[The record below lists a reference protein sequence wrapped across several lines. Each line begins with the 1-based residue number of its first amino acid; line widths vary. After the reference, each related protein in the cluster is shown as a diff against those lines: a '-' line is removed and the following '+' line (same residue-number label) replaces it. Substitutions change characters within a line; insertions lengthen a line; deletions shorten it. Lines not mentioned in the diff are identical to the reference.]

1 MLKTLS
7 IITAQALM
15 FVSLEAV
22 QNARTQGSDDTYQW
36 LFKDDGSY
44 TFSDNFSQ
52 GISRDIGKGVIG
64 IYSTA
69 TNTYTL
75 KTNSQVI
82 FTSISNT
89 SNNSS
94 KPQEAAYGLYNSGDI
109 TLTLEQSSTL
119 TFQSISSDNS
129 ASYGIYLTKGEGN
142 ITLQENARLNFDY
155 ITGESAYGF
164 WSYYTSLNTVS
175 IHQDAIIRF
184 GSVVGELEA
193 YGINSINSG
202 GDVFQGS
209 SGGGG
214 GIISFEN
221 ISAPKAFV
229 VNVCDKAGNGK
240 EIVSFNQVRVYYG
253 DYAGFDSVGNRSA
266 LYANID
272 NSRNGNLI
280 YTLASAGL
288 KGKAN
293 TALVTTD
300 ESTYNSFST
309 QQDTSRWLIAPS
321 TNEVYGMYFSDSS
334 KQKSKISIG
343 AYATALDSL
352 ILSTEGF
359 GVNTQA
365 KSATL
370 IYASGNLELD
380 LSKVSFVSGT
390 DHTTQGAS
398 VALSSGKSAGV
409 IVGASDSQNSTTIN
423 FKEKET
429 TFTSITGKEA
439 YGLVLQNNAKANISN
454 LAFGTI
460 TGSDKSVGITLRE
473 NSSLDAKIT
482 FANAPSVTNG
492 SDKSV
497 GIAFEGNASLSGDIT
512 FANTPSTALQIHSG
526 AKASILGSIVFKNP
540 QTSTSLIDNQG
551 GLDLLSSARLTF
563 GTQPNDLENQ
573 IAEAGIR
580 NVYDS
585 GKIQLNL
592 GNATIQTQAQ
602 DQTHQAYGIFTS
614 SVAIS
619 EILLDTNKT
628 LTFNVCQKN
637 GDEGIAFGR
646 GKNTQNNKIGAI
658 HLTLSQNSNLIFNSN
673 AGELDSLS
681 GNGANI
687 SLAGDKPR
695 ISSSSLQLRS
705 LSVGDFKLS
714 VSTITLFASQEA
726 NISSNGF
733 AEGKAYN
740 QDKTQAQSGGSD
752 RIVISSSTSGQP
764 LNNTLALTMDTFSK
778 SQTYAILAQV
788 KGNAKNNVVFNN
800 LADGEST
807 TIKAYAGF
815 ESADIT
821 LKRTDS
827 NGDAYYYIDFSPQNI
842 QVNQDYIAPT
852 ISAMLSN
859 YTLYLAN
866 FNSLNKR
873 MGELR
878 DSDGEQGVWARVFGG
893 ELSND
898 FGAGST
904 NYYATTQ
911 AGYDYGFALSDARDY
926 LGVSLA
932 YIYSNNQVNSSRVT
946 LGNSWIEGEV
956 DSKTQGVEFGIY
968 NSYIQDSGL
977 YTDSIFKFAY
987 LSSSFELFNQ
997 AQDNN
1002 IDNLSLIVSQEVG
1015 YRYDF
1020 ASVEGLYLT
1029 PSVEVA
1035 FGYLSGANFSQTLAM
1050 SNQTQYTLNSHQDDI
1065 FITRGKIE
1073 ATLGYFFATDFG
1085 MSEESVSKR
1094 GASLYLGLGYEYDYV
1109 SGGEVSYKSTQNTP
1123 STQTDA
1129 IGSDGRVVLNLGT
1142 NLIINDDAR
1151 VYFDFESN
1159 FLGKINKDYQLN
1171 AGVRISLGKAEVKK
1185 DTEEG
1190 SEAPLKIQ

>member
-1 MLKTLS
+1 MFKTLS

-44 TFSDNFSQ
+44 TFSGNFSQ
-52 GISRDIGKGVIG
+52 GISGDIGKGVIG
-64 IYSTA
+64 IYSTT

-94 KPQEAAYGLYNSGDI
+94 KPQEAAYGFYTSGDT

-119 TFQSISSDNS
+119 TFQSISSANS
-129 ASYGIYLTKGEGN
+129 TSYGIYALKEPYSNAQGMGATIQQNASLVFSSIQGEN
-142 ITLQENARLNFDY
+142 
-155 ITGESAYGF
+155 AYGF
-164 WSYYTSLNTVS
+164 WSHNSYANIFNLHKDGLIKFGNIIGQAKATGLHSGFS
-175 IHQDAIIRF
+175 SQDT
-184 GSVVGELEA
+184 
-193 YGINSINSG
+193 
-202 GDVFQGS
+202 FQGFNNS
-209 SGGGG
+209 EG
-214 GIISFEN
+214 GIISFDN
-221 ISAPKAFV
+221 ISAEESFV
-229 VNVCDKAGNGK
+229 VSIGNQN
-240 EIVSFNQVRVYYG
+240 ESTLSFNQVRVYYG

-266 LYANID
+266 LCANID

-280 YTLASAGL
+280 YALASAGL
-288 KGKAN
+288 NGKVN
-293 TALVTTD
+293 TALITTD
-300 ESTYNSFST
+300 EGTYNSFT
-309 QQDTSRWLIAPS
+309 QKGTSRWLIAPS
-321 TNEVYGMYFSDSS
+321 TNEVYGMHFSSSS

-343 AYATALDSL
+343 AYSTVLDSL

-380 LSKVSFVSGT
+380 LSKVSFASGV

-409 IVGASDSQNSTTIN
+409 IVGASDSQNPTTIN
-423 FKEKET
+423 FNSSQA
-429 TFTSITGKEA
+429 TFASIKGKEA

-460 TGSDKSVGITLRE
+460 
-473 NSSLDAKIT
+473 A
-482 FANAPSVTNG
+482 G

-526 AKASILGSIVFKNP
+526 VKASILGSIVFKNP

-592 GNATIQTQAQ
+592 GNTTIQTQAQ

-628 LTFNVCQKN
+628 LTFNVYQKN
-637 GDEGIAFGR
+637 GNEGTAFGR
-646 GKNTQNNKIGAI
+646 GKDTQNNKLGAI

-681 GNGANI
+681 GSNANI
-687 SLAGDKPR
+687 SLVGNKSR
-695 ISSSSLQLRS
+695 NSSSSLQLRS
-705 LSVGDFKLS
+705 LSVEDFKLS
-714 VSTITLFASQEA
+714 SSTITLFASQEA

-740 QDKTQAQSGGSD
+740 QDQSQAQKGGSD
-752 RIVISSSTSGQP
+752 RIMIGSNSSNQT

-788 KGNAKNNVVFNN
+788 GSGAKDTVVFNN
-800 LADGEST
+800 LKNGEST

-893 ELSND
+893 ELSNE

-911 AGYDYGFALSDARDY
+911 AGYDYSFALSDARDY

-1109 SGGEVSYKSTQNTP
+1109 SGGKISYKSTQNTP
-1123 STQTDA
+1123 STQTNA

-1171 AGVRISLGKAEVKK
+1171 AGVRISLGKVEVKK
-1185 DTEEG
+1185 DAEEG

>member
-1 MLKTLS
+1 MFKTLS

-22 QNARTQGSDDTYQW
+22 QNGSQDPIQKMNKGVLQDKQDYVFSNNFTASLVGSDGFN
-36 LFKDDGSY
+36 L
-44 TFSDNFSQ
+44 
-52 GISRDIGKGVIG
+52 IG
-64 IYSTA
+64 IY
-69 TNTYTL
+69 NTISSQYTL
-75 KTNSQVI
+75 AQGNSATFVEI
-82 FTSISNT
+82 K
-89 SNNSS
+89 NSS
-94 KPQEAAYGLYNSGDI
+94 AQSSKNAYGILDEGGSRYD
-109 TLTLEQSSTL
+109 LQSQSTL
-119 TFQSISSDNS
+119 AFRSIQSTEGV
-129 ASYGIYLTKGEGN
+129 AYGIYN
-142 ITLQENARLNFDY
+142 IKASSIFTLQDGAKLNFGSISGKTEAY
-155 ITGESAYGF
+155 GFWALSSANNSFSIHKNGEIHFGGIYGEESAYGIALK
-164 WSYYTSLNTVS
+164 SDSQYT
-175 IHQDAIIRF
+175 F
-184 GSVVGELEA
+184 GGLS
-193 YGINSINSG
+193 NSE
-202 GDVFQGS
+202 
-209 SGGGG
+209 G

-221 ISAPKAFV
+221 ISASRSFV
-229 VNVCDKAGNGK
+229 VSVGNDDVLKIDK
-240 EIVSFNQVRVYYG
+240 VRVYYG
-253 DYAGFDSVGNRSA
+253 DYAKFDSSGNRSA

-272 NSRNGNLI
+272 NARNGNLAFV
-280 YTLASAGL
+280 LATSG
-288 KGKAN
+288 GD
-293 TALVTTD
+293 TALITTD
-300 ESTYNSFST
+300 EGTYTSFT
-309 QQDTSRWLIAPS
+309 QKGTSQWLIAPS
-321 TNEVYGMYFSDSS
+321 TNEVYGMYFSSS
-334 KQKSKISIG
+334 ANQKSKITVS
-343 AYATALDSL
+343 AYGNNSFANL

-359 GVNTQA
+359 GVNIQA

-398 VALSSGKSAGV
+398 VTLSSGKSAGV
-409 IVGASDSQNSTTIN
+409 IIGGSDSQNLTTIN
-423 FKEKET
+423 FNT
-429 TFTSITGKEA
+429 SQATFASITGKEA

-454 LAFGTI
+454 LTFETI
-460 TGSDKSVGITLRE
+460 VGNE
-473 NSSLDAKIT
+473 
-482 FANAPSVTNG
+482 
-492 SDKSV
+492 KSV
-497 GIAFEGNASLSGDIT
+497 GIAFEGNASLSGNIT
-512 FANTPSTALQIHSG
+512 FANTPSTALQIRSG
-526 AKASILGSIVFKNP
+526 AKASILGSIIFKNP

-551 GLDLLSSARLTF
+551 ELDLLSSARLAF

-614 SVAIS
+614 SVAES
-619 EILLDTNKT
+619 EISLDKNKT
-628 LTFNVCQKN
+628 LTFNVYQKN

-646 GKNTQNNKIGAI
+646 GKDTQSKKVGAI

-687 SLAGDKPR
+687 SLAGNKSR

-705 LSVGDFKLS
+705 LSVEDFKLS
-714 VSTITLFASQEA
+714 SSTITLFASQEA

-733 AEGKAYN
+733 AGGKAYN
-740 QDKTQAQSGGSD
+740 QDKSQAQSGGSD
-752 RIVISSSTSGQP
+752 RIVISSSTSDQP

-788 KGNAKNNVVFNN
+788 GSSAKDTVVFNN
-800 LADGEST
+800 LKNGEST

-878 DSDGEQGVWARVFGG
+878 GSDGEQGVWARVFGG
-893 ELSND
+893 ELSNE

-911 AGYDYGFALSDARDY
+911 VGYDYGFALSDARDY

-932 YIYSNNQVNSSRVT
+932 YIYANNQVNSSRVT

-1109 SGGEVSYKSTQNTP
+1109 SGGKISYKSTQNTP

-1129 IGSDGRVVLNLGT
+1129 VGSDGRVVLNLGT

-1171 AGVRISLGKAEVKK
+1171 AGVRISLGKVEVKK
-1185 DTEEG
+1185 DAEEG

>member
-1 MLKTLS
+1 MFKTLS

-22 QNARTQGSDDTYQW
+22 QNARTQGSD
-36 LFKDDGSY
+36 
-44 TFSDNFSQ
+44 
-52 GISRDIGKGVIG
+52 
-64 IYSTA
+64 
-69 TNTYTL
+69 
-75 KTNSQVI
+75 TNSQWLLHNEVDYSFANGFDQSLLPSEGLQSVGI
-82 FTSISNT
+82 LNQEVKKNHHYSIG
-89 SNNSS
+89 NNVTATFSQIVGNQDVSS
-94 KPQEAAYGLYNSGDI
+94 
-109 TLTLEQSSTL
+109 
-119 TFQSISSDNS
+119 
-129 ASYGIYLTKGEGN
+129 GIYNVSG
-142 ITLQENARLNFDY
+142 INAFD
-155 ITGESAYGF
+155 IDGKLIFNSIESK
-164 WSYYTSLNTVS
+164 SKK
-175 IHQDAIIRF
+175 
-184 GSVVGELEA
+184 A
-193 YGINSINSG
+193 YGINSFASTNSFTFTHDAQLHFDKIIGKTYSVGIHTSGNSQDTFG
-202 GDVFQGS
+202 GE
-209 SGGGG
+209 
-214 GIISFEN
+214 GIISFDSIDGLN
-221 ISAPKAFV
+221 AFPILV
-229 VNVCDKAGNGK
+229 EGGFLKIKNT
-240 EIVSFNQVRVYYG
+240 RVYYG
-253 DYAGFDSVGNRSA
+253 EYINFDNNGYRSA
-266 LYANID
+266 LYANLD
-272 NSRNGNLI
+272 NSRNAILKFG
-280 YTLASAGL
+280 LATV
-288 KGKAN
+288 GK
-293 TALVTTD
+293 TALITTN
-300 ESTYNSFST
+300 EVVFNSFAETEAS
-309 QQDTSRWLIAPS
+309 SWLIAPS
-321 TNEVYGMYFSDSS
+321 SKEVYGMYFSSTTTQAAQIQLAAYGISMSS
-334 KQKSKISIG
+334 PTIQSFSIS
-343 AYATALDSL
+343 TQ
-352 ILSTEGF
+352 GF
-359 GVNTQA
+359 GENTSA
-365 KSATL
+365 KQVAL

-380 LSKVSFVSGT
+380 LINVSFASGV

-398 VALSSGKSAGV
+398 VTLSSGKSAGV

-429 TFTSITGKEA
+429 TFASIKGKEA

-454 LAFGTI
+454 LAFETI
-460 TGSDKSVGITLRE
+460 T
-473 NSSLDAKIT
+473 
-482 FANAPSVTNG
+482 G

-497 GIAFEGNASLSGDIT
+497 GIAFEGNASLSGGIT
-512 FANTPSTALQIHSG
+512 FTNTPSTALQIYSG
-526 AKASILGSIVFKNP
+526 VKASILGSIVFKNP

-551 GLDLLSSARLTF
+551 ELDLLSSARLTF
-563 GTQPNDLENQ
+563 GEIPSSDIDAQKIET
-573 IAEAGIR
+573 GIR
-580 NVYDS
+580 NVYATEI
-585 GKIQLNL
+585 GLNL
-592 GNATIQTQAQ
+592 GNIHIQTQA
-602 DQTHQAYGIFTS
+602 TKVGAEAYGIFSAANTS
-614 SVAIS
+614 TR
-619 EILLDTNKT
+619 LTLDESKT
-628 LTFNVCQKN
+628 LTFDIKKQDGN
-637 GDEGIAFGR
+637 EGIAFGR
-646 GKNTQNNKIGAI
+646 GKDTQNNKGAI

-681 GNGANI
+681 GSNANI
-687 SLAGDKPR
+687 SLAGNKSR

-714 VSTITLFASQEA
+714 SSTITLFASQEA

-752 RIVISSSTSGQP
+752 RIVISSSTSGQT
-764 LNNTLALTMDTFSK
+764 LNNTLVLTMDTFSK

-842 QVNQDYIAPT
+842 QVNQDYITPT

-893 ELSND
+893 ELSNE

-911 AGYDYGFALSDARDY
+911 AGYDYGFALSEARDY

-932 YIYSNNQVNSSRVT
+932 YIYANNQVNSSRVT

-977 YTDSIFKFAY
+977 YADSIFKFAY

-1002 IDNLSLIVSQEVG
+1002 IDNLSLIVGQEVG

-1073 ATLGYFFATDFG
+1073 ATLGYFLATDFG

-1109 SGGEVSYKSTQNTP
+1109 SGGKISYKSTQNTP

-1171 AGVRISLGKAEVKK
+1171 AGVRILLGKVEVKK
-1185 DTEEG
+1185 NAEEG